1 MATTLELPKDQLIQ
15 HALKQMKS
23 SLGDNTWTDRQK
35 LALTCRILFEA
46 GHDSGLAGQITSRG
60 PEAGT
65 YYTQQLGLGFD
76 EISAG
81 NLLLVDEDLNV
92 LHGHGMANPANRFHS
107 WVYRARPDV
116 NCIIHTHPLHIAAL
130 STLEVP
136 LQVSHMD
143 LCPLYDDCAFLKD
156 WPGVP
161 VGNEEGEIISA
172 ALGDKRAILLSHHG
186 LLATGAS
193 IEEACVIAVL
203 LERAAKMQLLAM
215 AAGEIKPIPP
225 ALAREAH
232 DWISTPKRHGAAFNY
247 YARRCLPR
255 NSDCLAERPFPPG
268 PSWHFP
274 LNVTGT
280 SNVRIHPRHHRLHHH
295 PFAADGGLDLPAL
308 GRSIERLIDGGVHAI
323 APLGST
329 GEGAY
334 LSDPEWDE
342 VVDFT
347 LKTVAHRVPTI
358 VSVSDLTTAKTVRR
372 AQFAESLGAE
382 AVMVLPISYWKLNEA
397 EVFQHYRAV
406 GEAIGVP
413 VMLYNNPGTSGIDM
427 SVELILRIVREVDN
441 VTMVKES
448 TGDIQRMHKLRLLGE
463 GRVPFYNGCNPLA
476 LEAFV
481 AGAKGW
487 CSAAPNLIPTLNGQA
502 LPGGARRRPG
512 EGPRAV
518 LPAVAAAR
526 LHPPPGPADHHQG
539 RPGPLRPG
547 GGGAAPS
554 GAGAGYR
561 GLSVSA
567 GVVGRAALITPSAL

>member
-1 MATTLELPKDQLIQ
+1 PAKAGPDLPDSLRGRPRLRARRADHLARPGGGDLLHPATGPGLRRDQRRQPAAGRRRPQRPPRARHGESGQSLPQLG
-15 HALKQMKS
+15 LS
-23 SLGDNTWTDRQK
+23 RPPGRQLHHPHPPAAHRRAVDPGSTAAG
-35 LALTCRILFEA
+35 LAHGPLPAIRRLRLPQ
-46 GHDSGLAGQITSRG
+46 GLAGRAGRQRGRRDHLRRPRRQARHPALPPRPAGHRCEHRGGLRDRGAARARGEDAVAGDGRRGDQADPAGPGARG
-60 PEAGT
+60 PRLDLHPEAPRRRIQLLRPALPAA
-65 YYTQQLGLGFD
+65 QQRLP
-76 EISAG
+76 E
-81 NLLLVDEDLNV
+81 LN
-92 LHGHGMANPANRFHS
+92 
-107 WVYRARPDV
+107 D
-116 NCIIHTHPLHIAAL
+116 
-130 STLEVP
+130 
-136 LQVSHMD
+136 
-143 LCPLYDDCAFLKD
+143 
-156 WPGVP
+156 
-161 VGNEEGEIISA
+161 
-172 ALGDKRAILLSHHG
+172 LSHQVRPGISHSMSRVHPMS
-186 LLATGAS
+186 AS
-193 IEEACVIAVL
+193 I
-203 LERAAKMQLLAM
+203 
-215 AAGEIKPIPP
+215 
-225 ALAREAH
+225 
-232 DWISTPKRHGAAFNY
+232 HGIIGY
-247 YARRCLPR
+247 
-255 NSDCLAERPFPPG
+255 
-268 PSWHFP
+268 
-274 LNVTGT
+274 TIT
-280 SNVRIHPRHHRLHHH
+280 

-487 CSAAPNLIPTLNGQA
+487 CSAAPNLIPTLNGQ
-502 LPGGARRRPG
+502 LYQ
-512 EGPRAV
+512 AV
-518 LPAVAAAR
+518 LDGDLEKAR
-526 LHPPPGPADHHQG
+526 ALFYRQL
-539 RPGPLRPG
+539 PLLDFILR
-547 GGGAAPS
+547 
-554 GAGAGYR
+554 R
-561 GLSVSA
+561 GLPTTIKA
-567 GVVGRAALITPSAL
+567 GLGLSGLEVGAPRLPVQALDTEGCRYLQGLLEELR